1 MASIAL
7 LLVSLAVL
15 AAVSPL
21 YFKKQV
27 EAPPVSI
34 SPYVYGEDAGATL
47 YNLAIF
53 FILLTTAT
61 VLVYVLF
68 SRRKALHLFL
78 YFAWFVLSTGVLQ
91 FYAVIYYWS
100 GLLSEERAVW
110 LIWASLPL
118 GGLVVYL
125 IYKKTGDHLLGFLG
139 SLAGGMFVWL
149 LPEMTIVALLVMLP
163 LYDYLMVAHGLL
175 GKLVK
180 KTKEATAQKG
190 GKGETPLLGFV
201 VRLNDMS
208 LGVGDFVIYSM
219 ALTLIAMNF
228 IKLGVFISLASIAIG
243 IACIYVGLRLTVEIF
258 LKRWGYGPALPFP
271 ILMLSPLIVAAWLI

>member
-1 MASIAL
+1 MTFTAL

-21 YFKKQV
+21 YFKRQV
-27 EAPPVSI
+27 GAPPVSI
-34 SPYVYGEDAGATL
+34 SPYVYGEDVGATL
-47 YNLAIF
+47 HNLAVF

-61 VLVYVLF
+61 VFVYALF
-68 SRRKALHLFL
+68 SRGKALRLFL

-125 IYKKTGDHLLGFLG
+125 VYRKTGDLLLGLLG

-149 LPEMTIVALLVMLP
+149 LPGMTIVALLFALP
-163 LYDYLMVAHGLL
+163 IYDYLMVAHGLL

-180 KTKEATAQKG
+180 KTKEAAVQKG
-190 GKGETPLLGFV
+190 GRGDTPLLGFV
-201 VRLNDMS
+201 VRLNNLS

-219 ALTLIAMNF
+219 ALTLVAMNF
-228 IKLGVFISLASIAIG
+228 TKLGVFISLASIAIG
-243 IACIYVGLRLTVEIF
+243 IACIYIGLRLTVEIF

-271 ILMLSPLIVAAWLI
+271 ILALSPLIVATWLI